1 MNKLFTILPSLFP
14 QPYYLIGEISH
25 RKLFHTYMIYI
36 TAIDFK
42 MLVSFIFVIGV
53 LQHPNTNKTLPI
65 RNKMAAQKQNSQ
77 TNQYSQSVINKNVDY
92 NNKDKITITIKVYS
106 TFQHPFFL
114 FKYRSYMLLII
125 CTSM

>member
-1 MNKLFTILPSLFP
+1 
-14 QPYYLIGEISH
+14 
-25 RKLFHTYMIYI
+25 MIYI

-77 TNQYSQSVINKNVDY
+77 TNQKQNGQSETIQSIS
-92 NNKDKITITIKVYS
+92 DK
-106 TFQHPFFL
+106 
-114 FKYRSYMLLII
+114 
-125 CTSM
+125 